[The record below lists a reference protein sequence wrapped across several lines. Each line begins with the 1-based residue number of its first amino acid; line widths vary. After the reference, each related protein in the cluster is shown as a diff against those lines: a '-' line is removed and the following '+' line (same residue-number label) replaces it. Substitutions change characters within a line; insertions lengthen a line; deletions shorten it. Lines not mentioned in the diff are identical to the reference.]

1 MPDVLSKEELLE
13 KRVDAMMSVERPEP
27 EEIVPPTESP
37 KEVEQQPAPEPESK
51 PEPVQPAPS
60 APLLPGDNQPA
71 APQQPRPKQ
80 SVKPELAPHPA
91 LIDDIVI
98 KPAKLDT
105 PRSDAAVAEI
115 AKQDSDAALEDED
128 QDVEEARKAAAKQDR
143 KAQKDGHP
151 IFWFFVL
158 VFAIVCLATGFYL
171 MRPDL
176 FQHILP

>member
-37 KEVEQQPAPEPESK
+37 KEVEPRAALE

-60 APLLPGDNQPA
+60 APLLPGSNQPA
-71 APQQPRPKQ
+71 APQQLKQ
-80 SVKPELAPHPA
+80 KQPVKPELAPHPA

-105 PRSDAAVAEI
+105 PKSDAAVAEI

>member
-37 KEVEQQPAPEPESK
+37 KEVEPRAALE

-91 LIDDIVI
+91 LIDNIVI

-105 PRSDAAVAEI
+105 PRSDVAVAEI

-176 FQHILP
+176 FQRILP